1 MKLNKLMIALVVMM
15 SSFAAVAQAQVAKI
29 GETSF
34 ASLQA
39 AIDAAEAG
47 QTITLAAD
55 LSVDTETYT
64 VGADKSVVLDMNGK
78 TITVADNKNGTNSSA
93 NYALF
98 YIEDGNLTVTGNG
111 AINLK
116 STYNRAWN
124 AMSVLFHNRGGV
136 LTIQNGTFKNL
147 GGTDMAFVVD
157 NSGNYY
163 GDATTNIY
171 GGTLYSTYTAIRN
184 YMDPMTNP
192 AIGKVYLNIYGGNI
206 NGGTSAIWA
215 QSTANESNPPSAPAR
230 GEINISGGEIGT
242 VNSARG
248 VWAET
253 MTTISGGTVASFK
266 GEVGE
271 LVVNGGTITGD
282 VTILTSAGEVAD
294 YVVNQD
300 GAYVEKGNAVASVG
314 AKEFTDIYA
323 AFDAANGKVVTILQ
337 DLELTKTILVEYNY
351 DVTVEGSGKT
361 ITFVGVE
368 QGFQVETGAT
378 LTLGEGLTIV
388 GSGANVC
395 PINIEYATVVTAA
408 NITTTSGNASAAI
421 SHTQG
426 SANLTIN
433 GGTITAEAAAAINWT
448 SVGTLTVNGGTIQG
462 ASAINHKSGALA
474 INGGEFNG
482 VNAAVAIET
491 KGGKTAVTA
500 VAINGGTF
508 TSETTDAVVSTSSDI
523 NVGAMTN
530 FITGGTFSS
539 NVESLVALGYKVV
552 DNGDG
557 TYSVVRDETQTY
569 VAQVGAKYYVSF
581 AEAIAALMP
590 MSELVLLEDITLTET
605 VKLEVKSTILNLNGH
620 TVTANCRKAFEVYA
634 GTTIK
639 NGTILSGSR
648 CVDTRNAVNL
658 VLENLTLKAT
668 SKSYE
673 SNPQPITIGGYNH
686 GTVVEMS
693 NVRVGFEEGCAG
705 YSIISFVKTNLTA
718 TDCKFTNAYNVLYAR
733 EDNASGSVFTFNKC
747 NMYAKSPAGN
757 EPSNYF
763 ALIAV
768 RANAVTVNINDCLL
782 QGEGQVSAINLHG
795 SKASNTAESVYAE
808 GCTIKLSADTEVIGD
823 LILESNKNFSK
834 NTIILPATD
843 EYINKLTEENFLIID
858 NGDGTVTPS
867 KNLDLVDGDF
877 AYTNKEDLEGM
888 EISYKR
894 TFANAGVWNAVFLP
908 FDVPASALADY
919 DVAEFTNVLT
929 EADADNKVTA
939 WGLELTMVDSI
950 KANTPCFVRAKTE
963 AAKNFNIKL
972 SNVTLYGAIDG
983 PHATNSNAYMALALT
998 GNYESIEYSEAFK
1011 SGGWVV
1017 SGSGKFVH
1025 STSGMKPFRLY
1036 LTRDL
1041 MPGVELNIAGNYVMR
1056 ILVRKPNGTTSIEN
1070 VDAEAIGQQ
1079 ATTATYDLQGREVV
1093 NATKGGIYIVNGKK
1107 VVKD

>member
-15 SSFAAVAQAQVAKI
+15 SSFVASAQEQVAKI
-29 GETSF
+29 GDASF
-34 ASLQA
+34 ASLQD
-39 AIDAAEAG
+39 AINAVEAG
-47 QTITLAAD
+47 QTITLASD

-64 VGADKSVVLDMNGK
+64 IGAGKSVVLDMNGK
-78 TITVADNKNGTNSSA
+78 TITVTDSKSSG
-93 NYALF
+93 NYELF
-98 YIEDGNLTVTGNG
+98 YNYGGLTVTGNG
-111 AINLK
+111 TINLK
-116 STYNRAWN
+116 STHNRAWE

-171 GGTLYSTYTAIRN
+171 DGTLYSTYTAIRN
-184 YMDPMTNP
+184 RMEQNSHG
-192 AIGKVYLNIYGGNI
+192 ASGKVYLNIYGGNI
-206 NGGTSAIWA
+206 NGGTSAVWA
-215 QSTANESNPPSAPAR
+215 QAASTSTTAPAT
-230 GEINISGGEIGT
+230 GEINISGGQVGL
-242 VNSARG
+242 VNTARSAG
-248 VWAET
+248 AES
-253 MTTISGGTVASFK
+253 MTTITGGTVAAFK

-271 LVVNGGTITGD
+271 LTVNGGTITGE

-294 YVVNQD
+294 YVVDQD
-300 GAYVEKGNAVASVG
+300 GAYVEKTSAVASVG
-314 AKEFTDIYA
+314 SAMFTNIYE
-323 AFDAANGKVVTILQ
+323 AFAAANGRTISILE
-337 DLELTKTILVEYNY
+337 DLELTESIVVSYNY
-351 DVTVEGSGKT
+351 DVKVEGSGKT
-361 ITFVGVE
+361 IRFVDVAN
-368 QGFQVETGAT
+368 GFQVEYGAK
-378 LTLGEGLTIV
+378 LTLGEGLTIE

-395 PINIEYATVVTAA
+395 PINIEDATVVTAA
-408 NITTTSGNASAAI
+408 NITTTSGPAI
-421 SHTQG
+421 AHTTR
-426 SANLTIN
+426 SANLTID
-433 GGTITAEAAAAINWT
+433 GGVITSEGVAINWA

-474 INGGEFNG
+474 INGGVFNG

-491 KGGKTAVTA
+491 KGGVTAVTA
-500 VAINGGTF
+500 VEITAGKF
-508 TSETTDAVVSTSSDI
+508 TSETTDAVVSTSADV
-523 NVGAMTN
+523 NVGAMSH

-539 NVESLVALGYKVV
+539 NVEELVALGYKVEA
-552 DNGDG
+552 NGDG
-557 TYSVVRDETQTY
+557 TFSVVRDESQTY
-569 VAQVGAKYYVSF
+569 VAQIGTKYYTSF
-581 AEAIAALMP
+581 TEAIAALTP
-590 MSELVLLEDITLTET
+590 MSELILLEDITLTEI
-605 VKLEVKSTILNLNGH
+605 VKLEMKSTTLNLNGH
-620 TVTANCRKAFEVYA
+620 TVTANCKKAFEVWA

-639 NGTILSGSR
+639 NGTILSENR

-658 VLENLTLKAT
+658 VLENLNLKGT
-668 SKSYE
+668 STKHG
-673 SNPQPITIGGYNH
+673 NPQPITIGGYND
-686 GTVVEMS
+686 GTVVEMN
-693 NVRVGFEEGCAG
+693 NVNVDFAEGCYG
-705 YSIISFVKTNLTA
+705 YAIISFVKTNLTA
-718 TDCKFTNAYNVLYAR
+718 TECQFTNAYNVLYAR
-733 EDNASGSVFTFNKC
+733 EDDASNSVFTFNNC
-747 NMYAKSPAGN
+747 NMYAKTPAGN

-795 SKASNTAESVYAE
+795 AKGSNTAETVYAE
-808 GCTIKLSADTEVIGD
+808 GCTIKLSAETKVIGD
-823 LILESNKNFSK
+823 MIRESNENFSK
-834 NTIILPATD
+834 NTIILPATE
-843 EYINKLTEENFLIID
+843 EYINKLTEENFLVIPD
-858 NGDGTVTPS
+858 AENGTVTPT
-867 KNLDLVDGDF
+867 KNLDLVDGDL
-877 AYTNKEDLEGM
+877 APYTNKADLEGM
-888 EISYKR
+888 EISYQRK
-894 TFANAGVWNAVFLP
+894 FANANVWNAVFLP

-919 DVAEFTNVLT
+919 DVAVFTDVLT
-929 EADADNKVTA
+929 ETDADNKVTA

-972 SNVTLYGAIDG
+972 SNATLYGAIDG

-998 GNYESIEYSEAFK
+998 GNYESIEYSDAFK